1 MMSFKV
7 TLAPSGHSFDIEEN
21 EVVLD
26 AAIRHGLSMQYGC
39 RNGVCGA
46 CIGKVVEGEIAY
58 DNGLPSAISEAED
71 AVGQALMCCAKAKT
85 DLVIEAHEIGA
96 AAEVKVRKMPS
107 RVVKLERLAD
117 DVIRIYLKL
126 PDTERMQ
133 FLAGQYIDI
142 LLQDGRRRSFSIA
155 NAPHDD
161 EFIELHVRLVE
172 GGEFT
177 GHVFETMQEK
187 DILRIEGPFGSFT
200 LQEDSDRPMI
210 FVAGGTGFAPIK
222 GIIEHAIQE
231 GVTRPMFF
239 YWGVRA
245 KDDLYLNDLP
255 EGWQQ
260 QENFTYVPVLSDP
273 KDNDQWQGRT
283 GLVHEAM
290 MQDFDSLA
298 SYEVYASGPPAMV
311 EAVRQGVALK
321 GLSGKYFYFD
331 SFEFANDAK

>member
-1 MMSFKV
+1 MSFKV
-7 TLAPSGHSFDIEEN
+7 TLEPSGHSFDIEEN

-46 CIGKVVEGEIAY
+46 CIGKVVEGEIGY
-58 DNGLPSAISEAED
+58 DNGLPGAITEAED
-71 AVGQALMCCAKAKT
+71 AVGQALLCCARAKSN
-85 DLVIEAHEIGA
+85 LVIEAHEIGGA
-96 AAEVKVRKMPS
+96 SEVKVRKMPS

-117 DVIRIYLKL
+117 DVIRLYLKL

-155 NAPHDD
+155 NAPHND

-187 DILRIEGPFGSFT
+187 DILRIEGPFGSFA
-200 LQEDSDRPMI
+200 LQEESDRPMI
-210 FVAGGTGFAPIK
+210 FVAGGTGFGPIK

-231 GVTRPMFF
+231 GVTRPMFL
-239 YWGVRA
+239 YWGARA
-245 KDDLYLNDLP
+245 KADLYLNDLP
-255 EGWQQ
+255 EAWQQ
-260 QENFTYVPVLSDP
+260 QDNFSYVPVLSEP
-273 KDNDQWQGRT
+273 KEAGNWQGRT
-283 GLVHEAM
+283 GLVHEAVL
-290 MQDFDSLA
+290 QDFASLA
-298 SYEVYASGPPAMV
+298 SYEVYASGPPAMI

-321 GLSGKYFYFD
+321 GLAGKYFYFD